1 MESRAPQ
8 NPVAEVCEFIESH
21 LDEELS
27 LERLSS
33 VANLSKYHFHR
44 QFSASTGVNLHQ
56 FIQLMRLKRAS
67 YRLVFQENMTVLEIA
82 LEAGFEYPESFAR
95 AFKKQFGK
103 SPSHFRKQPEWVDWT
118 RNYLF
123 QIPGDSMNIEIEVIE
138 FPETLVAV
146 KEHQG
151 DPSRINDSVS
161 RFIEWRKNTGLS
173 PVENSDTFGVS
184 YGDPKLCDPGQY
196 RFDVCGVVNSE
207 VPSNPQGVI
216 TKTIPAGRCAK
227 VVYHGSRDRMED
239 TIYHIYR
246 DWIPKNGEV
255 LRDYPCFFRY
265 RNFFPEVPEAE
276 LVTDIYVP
284 LA

>member
-1 MESRAPQ
+1 MESPAPQ
-8 NPVAEVCEFIESH
+8 NPVAEICDYIESH

-44 QFSASTGVNLHQ
+44 QFSASTGVSLHQ

-67 YRLVFQENMTVLEIA
+67 YRLVFHQEQTVLEIA
-82 LEAGFEYPESFAR
+82 LEAGFDFPESFAR

-103 SPSHFRKQPEWVDWT
+103 SPSQFRKHPEWVDWNK
-118 RNYLF
+118 NYLF
-123 QIPGDSMNIEIEVIE
+123 QVPGDIMNIDIEVID
-138 FPETLVAV
+138 FPETMVAV

-151 DPSRINDSVS
+151 DPARINDSVGQ
-161 RFIEWRKNTGLS
+161 FIEWRKASGLS
-173 PVENSDTFGVS
+173 PVRTKDTFGVS
-184 YGDPKLCDPGQY
+184 YGDPKLCEPGEY
-196 RFDVCGVVNSE
+196 RFDVCGVVDAE
-207 VPSNPQGVI
+207 VPENPQGVI
-216 TKTIPAGRCAK
+216 TKTIPGGRCAK
-227 VVYHGSRDRMED
+227 VVYNGSRDRMED

-246 DWIPKNGEV
+246 DWIPENGES